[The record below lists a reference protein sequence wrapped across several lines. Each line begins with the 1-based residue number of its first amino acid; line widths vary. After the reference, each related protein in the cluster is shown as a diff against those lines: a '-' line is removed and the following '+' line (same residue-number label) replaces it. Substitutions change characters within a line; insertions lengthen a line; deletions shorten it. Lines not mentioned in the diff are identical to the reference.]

1 MQIIGFTIISQ
12 ILGLMTIL
20 MYLLSD
26 FLGLDQ
32 IRKKLIFMLGILT
45 LVLVPWIIIF
55 YYL

>member
-32 IRKKLIFMLGILT
+32 IRKKLIFIFGILT

>member
-26 FLGLDQ
+26 FLGLDL

>member
-1 MQIIGFTIISQ
+1 MKIIEFTIISQ

-26 FLGLDQ
+26 FLGLDL
-32 IRKKLIFMLGILT
+32 IRKKLIFIFGILT

>member
-1 MQIIGFTIISQ
+1 MKIIEFTIISQ

-26 FLGLDQ
+26 FLGLDL

>member
-1 MQIIGFTIISQ
+1 MQIIEFTIISQ

-26 FLGLDQ
+26 FLGLDL